1 MFDSNRI
8 LLLAARILA
17 AQLFLVAGVRK
28 VLGWNGTVALFSTL
42 GLPLPEIT
50 AVFVVAIELL
60 GGLALLVGRKDA
72 IAAGVLA
79 LFTFGA
85 TLIAHRFWSADSA
98 QFAGQLSQFIKN
110 MAIIGGLL
118 MFVVLARQAPAQ
130 TRGG

>member
-1 MFDSNRI
+1 MSPLTAPWRESVGKIAQKSFIELLDSNRI

-17 AQLFLVAGVRK
+17 AQLFLVAIE
-28 VLGWNGTVALFSTL
+28 
-42 GLPLPEIT
+42 PLD
-50 AVFVVAIELL
+50 
-60 GGLALLVGRKDA
+60 GLALLVGRKDA
-72 IAAGVLA
+72 ITAGVLA